1 MAIGTKITLAG
12 AKLLAKALGGKE
24 LKFTRG
30 AFGDAIQNGSM
41 KTPTTAE
48 RDALTALIHEKMSL
62 PITAYQIVDDQ
73 IIVSLQVKNENVT
86 ADFRVAEIGLF
97 AEDPDSHQE
106 KLYGY
111 AFQGNDGDKMHAA
124 NTDVQLEFQI
134 ELVTKI
140 CGAENVT
147 AVITRVYQGLTQE
160 DLDAHIASSL
170 PHPNWD
176 VVLRPEFN
184 AHSLSANPHPN
195 WRVQIYPGVGLTKSG
210 DTINVVTASATQ
222 LGGVK
227 VGRNLYMDGESLNAE
242 SSELDVESRLKQ
254 IEINQANL
262 YILLESVHK
271 LGVQGNLIMLDDFQT
286 LKDTRLTDA
295 DATISSKGFNFLTDD
310 ISFLRPSS
318 AAVFSDGLL
327 LNQPIAI
334 ENVARRDDGH
344 YQLRA
349 DSKFNETTS
358 RGKVYRSSVTIKD
371 DKAYGAG
378 LIKTRNQ
385 GAYRTWK
392 GEGISETAQATFNAY
407 PSLESSFALDG
418 DWSLTS
424 DGFFTLD

>member
-1 MAIGTKITLAG
+1 MLKAG
-12 AKLLAKALGGKE
+12 VGLAKNNDTL
-24 LKFTRG
+24 
-30 AFGDAIQNGSM
+30 
-41 KTPTTAE
+41 
-48 RDALTALIHEKMSL
+48 
-62 PITAYQIVDDQ
+62 
-73 IIVSLQVKNENVT
+73 NVT
-86 ADFRVAEIGLF
+86 AAT
-97 AEDPDSHQE
+97 E
-106 KLYGY
+106 K
-111 AFQGNDGDKMHAA
+111 K
-124 NTDVQLEFQI
+124 
-134 ELVTKI
+134 
-140 CGAENVT
+140 
-147 AVITRVYQGLTQE
+147 
-160 DLDAHIASSL
+160 
-170 PHPNWD
+170 
-176 VVLRPEFN
+176 
-184 AHSLSANPHPN
+184 
-195 WRVQIYPGVGLTKSG
+195 
-210 DTINVVTASATQ
+210 
-222 LGGVK
+222 LGGIK
-227 VGRNLYMDGESLNAE
+227 VGNGLYMEGESLNAE
-242 SSELDVESRLKQ
+242 APEVDVESRLKQ

-318 AAVFSDGLL
+318 AAIFSDGLL

-378 LIKTRNQ
+378 LIKTRKSASTNQ
-385 GAYRTWK
+385 IWK